1 MSKLQVQ
8 KFKFQDLVS
17 KSILNETEEIE
28 IELEM
33 NLKST
38 EIIELEVV
46 SGRTIKIEIIIIEK
60 WLVES
65 GTVHITTMNYWLINL
80 I

>member
-33 NLKST
+33 KST

-65 GTVHITTMNYWLINL
+65 GTVHSTTMNY
-80 I
+80 

>member
-33 NLKST
+33 KST

-65 GTVHITTMNYWLINL
+65 GTVHITTMNYTD
-80 I
+80 

>member
-33 NLKST
+33 KST

>member
-33 NLKST
+33 KST

-65 GTVHITTMNYWLINL
+65 GTVHITTMNY
-80 I
+80 